1 MSEIDIR
8 RRHALSLPKAR
19 QAAERVAKQL
29 EREFALEYRWEGHSL
44 HFRRAGVDGRLTVS
58 AQDIHLHASL
68 GMMLSLLKGR
78 IESKVHEHL
87 DEVLAPP
94 RNVAASKA
102 HKQAGKQPDKP
113 GTKRAAR
120 RKA

>member
-8 RRHALSLPKAR
+8 RKHALSLPKAR
-19 QAAERVAKQL
+19 QAAERIAKQL
-29 EREFALEYRWEGHSL
+29 ECEFDLEYRWEGHAL

-58 AQDIHLHASL
+58 TEEIHLRANL

-78 IESKVHEHL
+78 IEGKVHEHL
-87 DEVLAPP
+87 DEALAPP
-94 RNVAASKA
+94 RNVAAK
-102 HKQAGKQPDKP
+102 KVKP
-113 GTKRAAR
+113 AKRAAAARTAR